1 MGKTKRSVEENRR
14 ISITTIVILVLL
26 LVSFLFIVIY
36 ILFAKVETNKK
47 IESVNN
53 EIETIKLDTSILN
66 EEKEEINNLLNNV
79 SDATTYMNIL
89 KENYNTSL
97 PAFETR
103 IKSFENEDKVAYLSF
118 IVDKTDNLD
127 KAIETLNNNNV
138 LATFFTNDKDA
149 ADKII
154 ASGNLIG
161 LYIDDE
167 KVVENINEEYKD
179 IIDAYN
185 PDLFMVSSKLKESD
199 IKIDSFYKVTEN
211 SSSEGKK
218 LLNQDGY
225 VSDIVDTTADR
236 DFLIIKI
243 NLSNGVGVG
252 SIDEIISKLKDK
264 NYIFLPLVS
273 SSSLIE
279 K

>member
-47 IESVNN
+47 IESINN

-103 IKSFENEDKVAYLSF
+103 IKSFEEEDKVAYLSF

-127 KAIETLNNNNV
+127 KVIDTLNNNNV
-138 LATFFTNDKDA
+138 LATFFTNDKDT

-179 IIDAYN
+179 IIDTYN
-185 PDLFMVSSKLKESD
+185 PDLFMVSSTLKEND

-225 VSDIVDTTADR
+225 ISDIVDTTADR

-252 SIDEIISKLKDK
+252 SIDGIISKLKDK
-264 NYIFLPLVS
+264 KYIFLPLVS